1 MVSAE
6 LSKPRRI
13 ELILR
18 QIDSLPTLPAVAT
31 RLLQLTASDESRLS
45 EVVEMIAAD
54 PALTAK
60 VLSLCKSADKGVR
73 DVLTIDRAV
82 KLLGFHAIRN
92 AVLSL
97 KVFEVYGPRAPESH
111 ALPLIQGPNG
121 EDDPGQAPPE
131 PFDRAGFW
139 SHSLAVAIVAELIA
153 KLHPGD
159 TDLVPEEAFVCGL
172 LHDIGKLALDLA
184 LPRSYARVIEV
195 AKLRHSNIAEH
206 ERQIIGLDHH
216 TAGKRLA
223 EQWGMPHLLQDCI
236 WLHGSAFEALP
247 DLPHKRMVG
256 LIALADTIVRRQ
268 LIGYSGN
275 HSFKRDPALLTAQL
289 GLDPAI
295 VADATDRLYAE
306 LEQRGSMLGLH
317 DIPSHDLLM
326 QSIQKANHALG
337 RLNEQLETRGRQ
349 LASQQL
355 VMEEIHTFHANAGSE
370 RGVQDVLEDV
380 LGSARRLMGD
390 GFYAVLYPSQDA
402 QGKPE
407 WLIAQRPEPGVA
419 MHFEMV
425 DPPPHAPDLTTLDAS
440 QPVGMTLAG
449 LLPWL
454 ADALMGAEDVRKVQ
468 LFPLASGWGTAGILL
483 HDRTKL
489 PPWVL
494 LQPLADTWGSAIAAA
509 AQFAGARELSE
520 QLAQTHAALED
531 AQDRL
536 LRQESM
542 ARLGE
547 MASGAAHEMNNPL
560 AVISGRSQLLAMSLP
575 NASKEQ
581 QAAQLIFQEAH
592 RLSDLITGLHMFADP
607 PRADCKPVDMLGLLD
622 EVVRKVKLSRSK
634 RERGADVYLS
644 IKHELPIV
652 NCDAP
657 LVGRILTELIVNALQ
672 SNPRSAVNIAAQVDH
687 ASESI
692 VIQVIDDGDGMDER
706 TASHA
711 FDPFF
716 SAKPAGRQIGMGLP
730 RAQQLAI
737 AHGGRID
744 LHSTP
749 DLGTT
754 VSVTLPIRGNA

>member
-1 MVSAE
+1 MVAE

-31 RLLQLTASDESRLS
+31 RLLQLTASDESHLR

-60 VLSLCKSADKGVR
+60 VLSLCKTADKGVR
-73 DVLTIDRAV
+73 DVLTVERAV
-82 KLLGFHAIRN
+82 KLLGFQAIRN

-97 KVFEVYGPRAPESH
+97 KVFELYGPR
-111 ALPLIQGPNG
+111 
-121 EDDPGQAPPE
+121 EDDPRAGTGRPTNPAENTGETDAE

-153 KLHPGD
+153 KLHPTH

-172 LHDIGKLALDLA
+172 LHDVGKLALDMV
-184 LPRSYARVIEV
+184 LPKSYARVIEV
-195 AKLRHSNIAEH
+195 AKLRNSNIAEH
-206 ERQIIGLDHH
+206 ERRIIGLDHH

-236 WLHGSAFEALP
+236 WLHGSSFDALP
-247 DLPHKRMVG
+247 DLEHKRMVG
-256 LIALADTIVRRQ
+256 LVALADTIVRRQ

-275 HSFKRDPALLTAQL
+275 HSFKRSPDTLAAEL
-289 GLDPAI
+289 GLDPAL
-295 VADATDRLYAE
+295 VADATDRLYDE
-306 LEQRGSMLGLH
+306 LEKRGAVLGLH
-317 DIPSHDLLM
+317 EVPSRDLLM
-326 QSIQKANHALG
+326 QSVQKANLALG
-337 RLNEQLETRGRQ
+337 RLNQQMEQRSRQ
-349 LASQQL
+349 VVAQQR
-355 VMEEIHTFHANAGSE
+355 VMEEVHAFHAATEPG
-370 RGVQDVLEDV
+370 RTVQDVLEQVLASSGRV
-380 LGSARRLMGD
+380 LGE
-390 GFYAVLYPSQDA
+390 GFFAVLYPSPA
-402 QGKPE
+402 EHGGHE
-407 WLIAQRPEPGVA
+407 WLIGQPVGMNGPVS
-419 MHFEMV
+419 FQCV

-454 ADALMGAEDVRKVQ
+454 ADYLLEAEDLRNIQ
-468 LFPLASGWGTAGILL
+468 LLPLASGWGTAAILL
-483 HDRTKL
+483 HDRKQL
-489 PPWVL
+489 PPWSL
-494 LQPLADTWGSAIAAA
+494 FQPLAATWGSAVAAA
-509 AQFAGARELSE
+509 AQFDGARHLSE
-520 QLAQTHAALED
+520 QLTETHAALAD

-560 AVISGRSQLLAMSLP
+560 AVISGRSQLLAMSLDS
-575 NASKEQ
+575 ASKEQ

-607 PRADCKPVDMLGLLD
+607 PTADCKPVDLLALLD

-634 RERGADVYLS
+634 RERGAEVSLS
-644 IKHELPIV
+644 IKHELPVV

-657 LVGRILTELIVNALQ
+657 LIGRAITELIVNALQ
-672 SNPRSAVNIAAQVDH
+672 SNPRSAVSISAQIDPDT
-687 ASESI
+687 ESV
-692 VIQVIDDGDGMDER
+692 VIQVTDDGDGMDER

-716 SAKPAGRQIGMGLP
+716 SAKAAGRQIGMGLP

-744 LHSTP
+744 LRSTP
-749 DLGTT
+749 GVGTT
-754 VSVTLPIRGNA
+754 ASLTLPIRGNG